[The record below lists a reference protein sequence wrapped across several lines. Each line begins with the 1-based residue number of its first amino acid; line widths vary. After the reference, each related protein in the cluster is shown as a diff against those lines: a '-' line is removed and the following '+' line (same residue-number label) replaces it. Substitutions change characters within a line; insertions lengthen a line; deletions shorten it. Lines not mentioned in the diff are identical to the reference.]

1 MRMRDIQNVRVKTE
15 LRKLTIIENRTMTPD
30 QIAFEQLHINNL
42 QLWVTSIAI
51 FLGPLFGVIFTF
63 WFQSRQEKKK
73 QKYNLLLTLLGER
86 KTLIISPQ
94 KAAALNT
101 IDMIFHD
108 NQAVVASWH
117 KYYSELLVQPSQQR
131 EHAWL
136 NLLSSMAE
144 EVGYKSL
151 KQTDLDKFYIPQ
163 GHVDSLDLQ
172 NETQKELLRVLKNSQ
187 SVGFAR
193 TENIL

>member
-1 MRMRDIQNVRVKTE
+1 
-15 LRKLTIIENRTMTPD
+15 MTPE
-30 QIAFEQLHINNL
+30 QIAIEQLHVNNL
-42 QLWVTSIAI
+42 QLWVTGIAI

-73 QKYNLLLTLLGER
+73 EKYNLLLTLLGER
-86 KTLIISPQ
+86 KTLLISQQ

-101 IDMIFHD
+101 IDIIFQD
-108 NQAVVASWH
+108 NKAIVDLWH
-117 KYYSELLVQPSQQR
+117 KYYSELSVQPSRER

-136 NLLSSMAE
+136 NLLSAMAE
-144 EVGYKSL
+144 DVGYANL

-163 GHVDSLDLQ
+163 AHADSIELQ

-187 SVGFAR
+187 SVGILR
-193 TENIL
+193 TGNEL